1 MKQSQYDPT
10 LKDHFTENEA
20 RRWIR
25 HLEKI
30 IESLEKREKE
40 AKARNA
46 NFSRL
51 NTELKRKIRRFIFR
65 MQVLQERHPE
75 IDFGLDEFLVM
86 KQEEEY

>member
-20 RRWIR
+20 RDWIR

-30 IESLEKREKE
+30 IESLENREKV
-40 AKARNA
+40 AKTKNKR
-46 NFSRL
+46 FCL
-51 NTELKRKIRRFIFR
+51 INTELRRKYKRLMFK

-75 IDFGLDEFLVM
+75 IDFGLDEFSK
-86 KQEEEY
+86 KQDED